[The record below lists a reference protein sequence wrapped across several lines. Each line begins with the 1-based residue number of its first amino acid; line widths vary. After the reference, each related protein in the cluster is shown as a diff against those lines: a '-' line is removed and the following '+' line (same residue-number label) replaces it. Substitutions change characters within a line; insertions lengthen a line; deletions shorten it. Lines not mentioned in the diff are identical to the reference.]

1 MDLGGAVAVDVQTSG
16 DAAGGGPGGAG
27 GPAGGPVPVVPGLR
41 WLAVAGLVAGLV
53 AVVAALVLPFAPVSV
68 DRPEVAWPAD
78 PAAPQP
84 TMLNL
89 SAYRPLAMDATVGC
103 GFAQR
108 AAASPDPVVLAT
120 VRPAPDALAAGLVVA
135 ASARELT
142 VLSRGAVVAR
152 EPIGPGPCSF
162 LITGSGDEL
171 TVQRDGREVGR
182 GPMPDVDVLR
192 SGVTVAP
199 GATAADLDVRVT
211 VDDGFST
218 SPAPAKVALLVLL
231 AIAVPLAV
239 AFLAVDDRRRRPW
252 RRRRRDRPRIGAL
265 GLGCDAVVAAALGLW
280 LFLAPLTGDDGYYSA
295 MAANSPFA
303 GYVGNYYQLFN
314 QGFTPFTWIYVA
326 LAGWQHVAG
335 VAPVVLRVPALVCGL
350 LIWVCVRRL
359 AGRAPAG
366 RWTVPVLAVAFL
378 AWWMP
383 FDMGLRPET
392 VVALAAVLSLL
403 CLVRAAEK
411 GSLLLV
417 AAAVGVSSVGLMA
430 APSGLVALAPL
441 VAGAPSV
448 WRLFAG
454 PDRVAVAARVAC
466 VFAPGALG
474 AVAACGDGS
483 WRDFVRAQQLLA
495 DADVGE
501 TFYTE
506 YARYVSLFESG
517 SSTYAHRAA
526 VLLTVLALVAFLVL
540 WVASRVAGRRLPPVL
555 TTSAATVAAAFVLL
569 SPTPSKPWMHFGAIA
584 GIGALFL
591 GLLLVH
597 GPATVRELA
606 GGRRLPLPAVV
617 AATGAVVLTAALA
630 GAGENTWWLGSWSP
644 RLPHADTPPQV
655 WIFRFDQPV
664 WWLLAVLAVA
674 GLLVLRRRPRPV
686 VPAALATVVVL
697 FLGGGVVYMTGTFGL
712 EAVRTAGS
720 WSVAADNLRDPGAR
734 GCGAGSQVEA
744 AAPGGSAL
752 AAASGPAPGALV
764 RDPAGG
770 PEPGDVAWTNVP
782 PGAALPVTGTGAT
795 PWAVLPPPGPDLVVS
810 AFVSGRAD
818 DGNEV
823 AVEYGR
829 RTPGG
834 VVPVDRRPVDP
845 ATRRPADAWYGVDL
859 ASRDTPPPGGA
870 DAVRLV
876 ATGGRADASGR
887 LAVTEPRVSRFVPVR
902 DLVPDGAPTA
912 LSWDSALLFPCLRQ
926 PRIAGGIAE
935 PPAWAVGYTSAPLGI
950 LDQVGWQIDRGDA
963 FARTARQARITQL
976 VTRFRDLPEVHRVQ
990 VYRFAQPYPS
1000 GGLRVTPGRETVSGL
1015 RP

>member
-1 MDLGGAVAVDVQTSG
+1 MAVDVQTSG
-16 DAAGGGPGGAG
+16 DATDGGSGGSPAGTVPVTPGG
-27 GPAGGPVPVVPGLR
+27 R
-41 WLAVAGLVAGLV
+41 WLAGAGLVAGLV
-53 AVVAALVLPFAPVSV
+53 AVLAALVLPFAPVSV

-78 PAAPQP
+78 PAAAQP

-89 SAYRPLAMDATVGC
+89 TAYRPLALDATIGC

-108 AAASPDPVVLAT
+108 AAASPDPVVLST
-120 VRPAPDALAAGLVVA
+120 VRPTPDALTAGLVVSA
-135 ASARELT
+135 AAGELT
-142 VLSRGAVVAR
+142 VLSRGDVVAR
-152 EPIGPGPCSF
+152 EPIGLVPCLF
-162 LITGSGDEL
+162 LLTGSGDEL
-171 TVQRDGREVGR
+171 TVSRDGREVGR

-192 SGVTVAP
+192 SGVTAAP
-199 GATAADLDVRVT
+199 GATVADLDVRVT

-218 SPAPAKVALLVLL
+218 SPAPAKIALLGLL
-231 AIAVPLAV
+231 AIAVPLSI
-239 AFLAVDDRRRRPW
+239 AFLVVDDRRRRPW
-252 RRRRRDRPRIGAL
+252 RRRRRDRPRVGVIGPA
-265 GLGCDAVVAAALGLW
+265 CDAVVVAALVLW
-280 LFLAPLTGDDGYYSA
+280 LFLAPLTNDDGYYSA

-335 VAPVVLRVPALVCGL
+335 VAPVALRVPALVCGL
-350 LIWVCVRRL
+350 LIWLCVRRL
-359 AGRAPAG
+359 AAGTRAG
-366 RWTVPVLAVAFL
+366 RWTVPVLAVTFL

-392 VVALAAVLSLL
+392 VVALAAALSLL
-403 CLVRAAEK
+403 CLVRAGRT

-417 AAAVGVSSVGLMA
+417 ATAVGVSSVGLMA

-454 PDRVAVAARVAC
+454 PGRLAVVARVVC
-466 VFAPGALG
+466 VLAAGALG

-506 YARYVSLFESG
+506 YSRYVSLFASG
-517 SSTYAHRAA
+517 SSTYAHRAV
-526 VLLTVLALVAFLVL
+526 VLLTVIALAGFLVL

-555 TTSAATVAAAFVLL
+555 TLAAASTAAAFVLL

-597 GPATVRELA
+597 GPETVRELTGA
-606 GGRRLPLPAVV
+606 RRLPVPAVV
-617 AATGAVVLTAALA
+617 AAVGVVALTLALA
-630 GAGENTWWLGSWSP
+630 GAGENTWWLASWSP
-644 RLPHADTPPQV
+644 RLPHAGTPPQV

-697 FLGGGVVYMTGTFGL
+697 FLAANVAYMTGSFGL

-720 WSVAADNLRDPGAR
+720 WSVAADNVRDPAAR
-734 GCGAGSQVEA
+734 DCGAGSQVEA
-744 AAPGGSAL
+744 AAPGGTPL
-752 AAASGPAPGALV
+752 PVASGPAPGPLV
-764 RDPAGG
+764 RDPSGG
-770 PEPGDVAWTNVP
+770 PEPGDAVWTNVA
-782 PGAALPVTGTGAT
+782 PGTTVPVTGTGAT
-795 PWAVLPPPGPDLVVS
+795 PWSVLPPPGPDVVVS

-818 DGNEV
+818 EGNEV

-834 VVPVDRRPVDP
+834 VTPVDRRRVDP
-845 ATRRPADAWYGVDL
+845 ATRRPPDAWYGVDL
-859 ASRDTPPPGGA
+859 ASRDTPPPAGA

-876 ATGGRADASGR
+876 AVSARADASGR
-887 LAVTEPRVSRFVPVR
+887 VAVTEPRASRFVAVR
-902 DLVPDGAPTA
+902 DLVPAGAPTA

-926 PRIAGGIAE
+926 PRLAGGIAE
-935 PPAWAVGYTSAPLGI
+935 PPGWAVGFTSAPLGI
-950 LDQVGWQIDRGDA
+950 LDQVGWQTDRGDA

-976 VTRFRDLPEVHRVQ
+976 VTRFGDLPEVRRVQ
-990 VYRFAQPYPS
+990 VYRFEQPYPADD
-1000 GGLRVTPGRETVSGL
+1000 LRVTPARETVSGL